1 MDYSKFHLTIINT
14 INLKLLRNFYKD
26 LCVLNGI
33 KMGMLSF
40 LKKKKLNVIMINIDA
55 GGREDALKLVNFY
68 QQELKNMS
76 TCFSSVIAYAPYSIG
91 SLNAILSGMY
101 GNLNGVN
108 GYYKPYHFDKKNV
121 FTLAQYMQDAGY
133 LTEMDWVLDEALASQ
148 GFDKVRIF
156 GKDDSKEINLVD
168 RHVELMLRAKSRQP
182 FFLFLDYDKIAL
194 NLSRHVIKKYDDFSE
209 EYFQKK
215 DANFSRYR
223 QWLEDSSNYLQ
234 RILEK
239 IREFGLFE
247 DTIVVIYCDH
257 GSSVGDRIGEKVYGS
272 YLYDYTIKCF
282 AYFIGSGI
290 PKNLEIKQVVR
301 NIDIMP
307 TILDI
312 LGIKE
317 KSGYKPIQ
325 GKSLMPIINGKQ
337 DERIAYSE
345 TGGLGGPTPSPE
357 VHNVQA
363 VRTNEWKL
371 IYNKTNK
378 KREFYHLTEDKE
390 EKNNLAGKGL
400 GIEEQ
405 LWNEIRKLDEEH
417 ERINKRFG
425 TAS

>member
-1 MDYSKFHLTIINT
+1 
-14 INLKLLRNFYKD
+14 
-26 LCVLNGI
+26 
-33 KMGMLSF
+33 
-40 LKKKKLNVIMINIDA
+40 
-55 GGREDALKLVNFY
+55 
-68 QQELKNMS
+68 
-76 TCFSSVIAYAPYSIG
+76 
-91 SLNAILSGMY
+91 
-101 GNLNGVN
+101 
-108 GYYKPYHFDKKNV
+108 
-121 FTLAQYMQDAGY
+121 MQDAGY

-182 FFLFLDYDKIAL
+182 FFLFLDY
-194 NLSRHVIKKYDDFSE
+194 
-209 EYFQKK
+209 
-215 DANFSRYR
+215 
-223 QWLEDSSNYLQ
+223 
-234 RILEK
+234 
-239 IREFGLFE
+239 